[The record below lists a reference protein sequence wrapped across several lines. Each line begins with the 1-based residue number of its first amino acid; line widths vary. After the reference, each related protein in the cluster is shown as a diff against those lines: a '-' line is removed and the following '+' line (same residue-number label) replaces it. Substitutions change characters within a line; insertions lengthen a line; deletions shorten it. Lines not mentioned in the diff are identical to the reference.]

1 MAADSSKPIFP
12 SLPDEPYHPK
22 NFTFPKRS
30 FGKSKPVLYS
40 AQRANGQESK
50 MLFNLQPRY
59 EVGCFEGKISC
70 GF

>member
-40 AQRANGQESK
+40 AQSQWSREQDVA
-50 MLFNLQPRY
+50 
-59 EVGCFEGKISC
+59 V
-70 GF
+70 